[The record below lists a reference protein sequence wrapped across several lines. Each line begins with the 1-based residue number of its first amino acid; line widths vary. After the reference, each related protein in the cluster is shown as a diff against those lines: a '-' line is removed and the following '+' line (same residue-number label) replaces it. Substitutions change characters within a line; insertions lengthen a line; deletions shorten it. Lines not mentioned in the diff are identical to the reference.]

1 MDQISKDLFTVPTC
15 LDYDTVYRI
24 FIIRQDPCCPSNT
37 VTFGDGQ
44 NNTLDI
50 LFAVIRMHEN
60 GATILRE
67 PMVTC
72 LTAKQQRLVFTIAGT
87 GRYVPFS
94 PDSMLRTLGIRTKII
109 TKIHAHALLSAAISS
124 IVQKRRADGKKKLT
138 MIR

>member
-1 MDQISKDLFTVPTC
+1 MLTC

-60 GATILRE
+60 GATIFRE
-67 PMVTC
+67 PIVAC
-72 LTAKQQRLVFTIAGT
+72 LTAKQQRFVFTVAGT
-87 GRYVPFS
+87 GRNVTFP
-94 PDSMLRTLGIRTKII
+94 PDSKLRTVWIRTKII
-109 TKIHAHALLSAAISS
+109 AKVHAHVLLSATISA
-124 IVQKRRADGKKKLT
+124 IVQKRRANGKKN
-138 MIR
+138 